1 MKKRKKKF
9 KINKKAA
16 LKFLFVMLLLWNVLA
31 PVVFTWLVEI
41 GMDFK
46 EDVYYTNG
54 FWNTTPMKMYHIA
67 LNFMI
72 NVCLFTSAITIYN
85 IDRIIK

>member
-1 MKKRKKKF
+1 MKNKYKKIHWKRVAKLPF
-9 KINKKAA
+9 IV
-16 LKFLFVMLLLWNVLA
+16 LILFNVLA
-31 PVVFTWLVEI
+31 PVIFVWLVEI

-54 FWNTTPMKMYHIA
+54 FWNTSSMKMYHLA

-72 NVCLFTSAITIYN
+72 NITFFTSAIIFYN
-85 IDRIIK
+85 LEKILT